1 MHAGLRLAVFAVL
14 AWAAP
19 QPSCALA
26 PTPLFETLGV
36 EHGLPSTRVYEVV
49 SDRAG
54 FLWVATAEGLARYD
68 GVAFEVWRHDPSD
81 PGSLPANDVQ
91 TVFVDREDRVWLGT
105 VDGGLSMLDATRREV
120 RTWPGG
126 AGGLSGTD
134 VWAIAQGPDGAI
146 WAGTFNGGLN
156 RLDPAT
162 GQIRVLRH
170 RDGDPD
176 SIATDI
182 ITNLRL
188 DQRGRLW
195 IGTSAGLGMLDLAA
209 AGDGSGPVRQFLPGQ
224 MVASLRES
232 ADGTIWAGV
241 RGGVYRIGA
250 DDGQATKVALPEA
263 TLVEAVEEDGQGRRW
278 YATHKG
284 LVLEHA
290 PGVFAPLRREP
301 GRAWTLPS
309 NRVIDALRDREGGLW
324 FPAFEG
330 GLVHVKPQWPN
341 FSLLRPAPR
350 DGVPTDDERVRTVSL
365 CADGSVLANGPRA
378 SLLRFD
384 PQGGTD
390 VRIDPPWP
398 GGAAPSSVLAVLCAS
413 DGAYWIA
420 HRAGVTRH
428 DPGSGGLRTWR
439 HGADDGIAAGLADLL
454 YEDEDGQVWAS
465 VLGGAIE
472 RLSPGGARET
482 SIPWD
487 PAGGAREVEQIGR
500 GPDGAPWVVGTL
512 GMARFDRAGARWV
525 ALAGAPAGRIAAFAF
540 DAEGAVWLHD
550 LAGLSRHRVEGDTL
564 VEIDRIGPAEG
575 LPAMRGGG
583 LAVDAGGRVW
593 VLAPGGIW
601 RFDPATR
608 AVRGFG
614 RADGLL
620 AAEFGERPPVHAGD
634 GTLYVATALGV
645 LAFDPMQ
652 VRDNE
657 IAPSVALTGVSVWRD
672 GARVALDP
680 ARPIRLDHRDRDLR
694 ISLRALSLADPSAN
708 RYRFRLAGF
717 DPDWVDNGNRGE
729 REYSQLPPGEY
740 LLEAAGANGSGVWA
754 PAPLALEV
762 GVLAPPWR
770 SAWAFGLYALALALA
785 GWLGFRAW
793 RARIERAH
801 ALALAVERRQ
811 AAERQSQAKTEFLA
825 DVGHEIRTPMT
836 GLLGM
841 AELLL
846 RTPLDERQR
855 GYAATVRRS
864 GEHLLKLIDDLLD
877 LSRIEAGRLELK
889 PAPTDLWALL
899 DEVIALQQ
907 PLADERGL
915 ALAVQ
920 VAPDAPRQVLVD
932 ALRLKEILLNL
943 VNNALKFTQR
953 GRVDLTLAADG
964 ERPDGLVI
972 AVRDTG
978 PGMGADTLARLFAR
992 FEQGAAPRRRGSS
1005 GLGLAISQR
1014 LAVLMDGRIEVES
1027 APGAGTTFRVRLALP
1042 AALAPDAPPPEVAPV
1057 PGAALDLLVVEDDAT
1072 IRTVLVDLLGSFGH
1086 RVAAGANGLDALR
1099 LLGERRFDAAL
1110 FDLDLPGVDGLRLA
1124 RMVRKRAGADAGLPL
1139 VAITANSTSGIE
1151 AQCREAGF
1159 DAFLRKPAGAA
1170 ALESAVRAAVEARR
1184 GQAGGSA

>member
-1 MHAGLRLAVFAVL
+1 MHAGLRLAFLAAIGCAV
-14 AWAAP
+14 P
-19 QPSCALA
+19 QPALTLA

-54 FLWVATAEGLARYD
+54 FLWIATAEGLARYD
-68 GVAFEVWRHDPSD
+68 GVGFAVWRHDPAD
-81 PGSLPANDVQ
+81 PASLPANDVQ
-91 TVFVDREDRVWLGT
+91 TVFVDREDRVWLGS
-105 VDGGLSMLDATRREV
+105 VDGGLSMLDEARRV
-120 RTWPGG
+120 LRTWRGG
-126 AGGLSGTD
+126 EGGLSGTD

-156 RLDPAT
+156 RFDPAAQAFT
-162 GQIRVLRH
+162 VLRH
-170 RDGDPD
+170 RADDPNT
-176 SIATDI
+176 IATDI

-195 IGTSAGLGMLDLAA
+195 IGTSAGLGMLDLGAA
-209 AGDGSGPVRQFLPGQ
+209 ADGSGPVQQFLPGQ
-224 MVASLRES
+224 MVTSLRES
-232 ADGTIWAGV
+232 ADGTIWVGV
-241 RGGVYRIGA
+241 RDGVHRIG
-250 DDGQATKVALPEA
+250 DDGQVVKVALPESL
-263 TLVEAVEEDGQGRRW
+263 LVEAVEEDAQGRRW
-278 YATHKG
+278 YATRRG
-284 LVLEHA
+284 LLLEHA
-290 PGVFAPLRREP
+290 PGVFAPFRREP

-309 NRVIDALRDREGGLW
+309 NTLIDALRDREGGLW

-350 DGVPTDDERVRTVSL
+350 DGRPADDERVRTVSL
-365 CADGSVLANGPRA
+365 CADGSVLANGPRG

-384 PQGGTD
+384 PVGGAD

-398 GGAAPSSVLAVLCAS
+398 GGAGPSSVLAVLCAR

-420 HRAGVTRH
+420 HREGVTRH
-428 DPGSGGLRTWR
+428 DPRGGTLRTWR
-439 HGADDGIAAGLADLL
+439 QGADDGIAAGLVDLL
-454 YEDEDGQVWAS
+454 HEDDDGRVWAS
-465 VLGGAIE
+465 VLGSVLE
-472 RLSPGGARET
+472 RLAPDGARESFT
-482 SIPWD
+482 AWE
-487 PAGGAREVEQIGR
+487 PAADAREIEQLDR
-500 GPDGAPWVVGTL
+500 GPDDAPWAVGTL

-525 ALAGAPAGRIAAFAF
+525 PLAGAPPGRIAAFAF
-540 DAEGAVWLHD
+540 DAEGMVWLHGM
-550 LAGLSRHRVEGDTL
+550 AGLSRHRVDADVLHE
-564 VEIDRIGPAEG
+564 VDRIGPAEG
-575 LPAMRGGG
+575 LPAMRGAG
-583 LAVDAGGRVW
+583 LAVDAAGRVW
-593 VLAPGGIW
+593 VIAPGGIW
-601 RFDPATR
+601 RIDPATR
-608 AVRGFG
+608 QVRGFG

-620 AAEFGERPPVHAGD
+620 AAEFGERPPVRAGD
-634 GTLYVATALGV
+634 GTLYVASALGV
-645 LAFDPMQ
+645 LGFDPMQ

-657 IAPSVALTGVSVWRD
+657 VAPSVALTGVSVWRD
-672 GARVALDP
+672 GARRSLDP
-680 ARPIRLDHRDRDLR
+680 AQPIRLDHRDRDLR
-694 ISLRALSLADPSAN
+694 ISLRALSLADPAAN

-717 DPDWVDNGNRGE
+717 DADWVDNGNRGE
-729 REYSQLPPGEY
+729 REYSQLPPGDY
-740 LLEAAGANGSGVWA
+740 LLEAGAANGSGVWA
-754 PAPLALEV
+754 QAPVSLRVAV
-762 GVLAPPWR
+762 QAPPWR
-770 SAWAFGLYALALALA
+770 SGWAFGLYALAIAA
-785 GWLGFRAW
+785 ITWLGFRAW

-877 LSRIEAGRLELK
+877 LSRIEAGRLELQ

-899 DEVIALQQ
+899 DEVIALEQ

-964 ERPDGLVI
+964 ERPGGLVI

-978 PGMGADTLARLFAR
+978 PGMGTDTLARLFAR

-1014 LAVLMDGRIEVES
+1014 LAVLMGGRIEVES

-1042 AALAPDAPPPEVAPV
+1042 AALAPDAPPPDVAPA
-1057 PGAALDLLVVEDDAT
+1057 PGASLDLLVVEDDPT
-1072 IRTVLVDLLGSFGH
+1072 IRTVLVDLLGTFGH

-1099 LLGERRFDAAL
+1099 LLGESRFDAAL

-1124 RMVRKRAGADAGLPL
+1124 RMVRKRPGADADLPL

-1170 ALESAVRAAVEARR
+1170 ALEAAVRAAVEARR
-1184 GQAGGSA
+1184 GPAGGTA

>member
-1 MHAGLRLAVFAVL
+1 MHAGLRLALFAAL
-14 AWAAP
+14 AWATP
-19 QPSCALA
+19 QPVPALA

-49 SDRAG
+49 SDRSG

-81 PGSLPANDVQ
+81 PRSLPANDVQ

-105 VDGGLSMLDATRREV
+105 VDGGLSMLDDTRRAV
-120 RTWPGG
+120 RTWRGG
-126 AGGLSGTD
+126 EGGLSGTD

-162 GQIRVLRH
+162 GQLGTLRH
-170 RDGDPD
+170 RADDPE

-188 DQRGRLW
+188 DRRGRLW
-195 IGTSAGLGMLDLAA
+195 IGTSAGLGVLDLAA
-209 AGDGSGPVRQFLPGQ
+209 KADGSGPVRQFLPGQ
-224 MVASLRES
+224 MVSSLRES
-232 ADGTIWAGV
+232 ADGTIWVGA
-241 RGGVYRIGA
+241 RGGVYRIG
-250 DDGQATKVALPEA
+250 DDGQAAQVALPEPA
-263 TLVEAVEEDGQGRRW
+263 MVEAVEEDGQGRRW

-290 PGVFAPLRREP
+290 PGVFAPFRREP

-309 NRVIDALRDREGGLW
+309 NALLDALRDREGGLW

-350 DGVPTDDERVRTVSL
+350 DGRPTDDERVRTVSL
-365 CADGSVLANGPRA
+365 CADGSVLANGPRG

-384 PQGGTD
+384 PESGTD

-398 GGAAPSSVLAVLCAS
+398 AGGAPSMVLGVLCAR

-420 HRAGVTRH
+420 HRGGVTRH
-428 DPGSGGLRTWR
+428 EPRSGALRTWR
-439 HGADDGIAAGLADLL
+439 NGAKDGIAPGLADLL
-454 YEDEDGQVWAS
+454 HEDDDGRVWAS
-465 VLGGAIE
+465 VLGGAVE
-472 RLSPGGARET
+472 RLSPDGAREST
-482 SIPWD
+482 VAWD
-487 PAGGAREVEQIGR
+487 PAEGAREVEQVGR
-500 GPDGAPWVVGTL
+500 GPDGAPWVAGTL
-512 GMARFDRAGARWV
+512 GIARFDRAAARWV
-525 ALAGAPAGRIAAFAF
+525 ALAGAPPGRIAAFAF
-540 DAEGAVWLHD
+540 DAEGMVWLHD
-550 LAGLSRHRVEGDTL
+550 LVGLSRHRLEGDTM
-564 VEIDRIGPAEG
+564 VEVDRIGPDDG

-593 VLAPGGIW
+593 LLAPGGIW

-608 AVRGFG
+608 AVRAFG
-614 RADGLL
+614 RADGLM
-620 AAEFGERPPVHAGD
+620 AAEFGDRPPVHAAD
-634 GTLYVATALGV
+634 GTLYVASALGV

-652 VRDNE
+652 VRDND

-672 GARVALDP
+672 GARQPLD
-680 ARPIRLDHRDRDLR
+680 ASQPIRLDHRDRDLR

-717 DPDWVDNGNRGE
+717 DADWVDNGNRGE
-729 REYSQLPPGEY
+729 REYSQLPAGSY
-740 LLEAAGANGSGVWA
+740 VLEAGAANGSGVWA
-754 PAPLALEV
+754 QAPLALEV
-762 GVLAPPWR
+762 AVTAPPWR
-770 SAWAFGLYALALALA
+770 SAWAFGLYALALLAA

-801 ALALAVERRQ
+801 ALALAVERRL

-877 LSRIEAGRLELK
+877 LSRIEAGRLELQ

-899 DEVIALQQ
+899 DDVIALQQ

-920 VAPDAPRQVLVD
+920 VAPDAPRQVMVD

-943 VNNALKFTQR
+943 VNNALKFTQQ
-953 GRVDLTLAADG
+953 GRVDLTLSVDA
-964 ERPDGLVI
+964 ERPGGLI
-972 AVRDTG
+972 MAVRDTG

-992 FEQGAAPRRRGSS
+992 FEQGVAPRRRGSS

-1014 LAVLMDGRIEVES
+1014 LAVLMGGRIEVES

-1042 AALAPDAPPPEVAPV
+1042 VAVIAESPAAELPV
-1057 PGAALDLLVVEDDAT
+1057 LSSNTLDLLVVEDDET
-1072 IRTVLVDLLGSFGH
+1072 IRTVLVDLLSSSGH

-1099 LLGERRFDAAL
+1099 LLGERRFDVAL

-1124 RMVRKRAGADAGLPL
+1124 RMVRKRPGDSAGLPL
-1139 VAITANSTSGIE
+1139 VAITANSTAGIE

-1159 DAFLRKPAGAA
+1159 DAFLRKPAGSA
-1170 ALESAVRAAVEARR
+1170 ALEAAVHAAVDARR
-1184 GQAGGSA
+1184 GAAGGAA